1 MRIFHANT
9 GVHGLCDE
17 LPATFTVDDSLDVLI
32 LIGIAL
38 TLVSG
43 VSLAVFFVISSA
55 MPGSSQPVPAASAQ
69 MVPRATTQTA
79 QYHVHAHTQLR
90 AAQPAQY
97 QESYG
102 RPVEQPCQRPYAPPI
117 FDQLYEQ
124 KRITH
129 YVHQ

>member
-1 MRIFHANT
+1 MRIFHANS

-17 LPATFTVDDSLDVLI
+17 LPATFTVDDSLDVVI

-55 MPGSSQPVPAASAQ
+55 MPGSSHGSLTPIASADK
-69 MVPRATTQTA
+69 TSH
-79 QYHVHAHTQLR
+79 YHVNSHAQLH
-90 AAQPAQY
+90 AAPPAQY

-102 RPVEQPCQRPYAPPI
+102 RPLQQTYRQSYAAPLS
-117 FDQLYEQ
+117 DQLYEP